1 MKVTKPEQK
10 EFEKKTLTDGT
21 YGARVYSIVDQ
32 GTHLSTFKNED
43 GSDKMTRELNISFE
57 IPSELIKYEKD
68 GAEVEFPFAVHKTY
82 TLSLH
87 EKSALTQLATAAGC
101 NLDDFDTDHLIG
113 KTVLVTIG
121 KTSGGNDKITN
132 VTALPKGMEVGDAV
146 NPTKTFSLD
155 DFDQAVF
162 DALPTWQQEKINA
175 SSERSG
181 VDPADVADTKPVD
194 IPF

>member
-1 MKVTKPEQK
+1 MKVPKPEQT
-10 EFEKKTLTDGT
+10 EFKKNTLTDGT

-43 GSDKMTRELNISFE
+43 GTDKMTRELNVSFE

-87 EKSALTQLATAAGC
+87 EKSSLTQLATAAGC

-132 VTALPKGMEVGDAV
+132 VTSLPSGMEVADAV

-155 DFDQAVF
+155 AFDQAVF

-181 VDPADVADTKPVD
+181 TTPQTTEDVNPDD